1 MEKPWKNPRF
11 LLVTPWPLRRLV
23 HGVWAMIVRPRWVAQ
38 TLLVWRWW
46 PMRWAVGNGWE
57 TAHYVG
63 SLANGSL
70 ISRMVSYNLQL
81 CSFPWRCD
89 CSAGVECHRLR
100 WSLWSQGRSL
110 DTCLNTGSTLARYF
124 HILDRFAHCFLFT
137 FLALCWYSFGEK
149 SKPNSLVYRCDHQ
162 ETVEMVH
169 AQWWN

>member
-23 HGVWAMIVRPRWVAQ
+23 HGVWAMIVRLRWVAQ

-46 PMRWAVGNGWE
+46 PMRWGLGMVGNLR
-57 TAHYVG
+57 VG

-124 HILDRFAHCFLFT
+124 HILDRFGQGVGQSQQLIVFCLLSWLYAGIVLEER
-137 FLALCWYSFGEK
+137 ASRI
-149 SKPNSLVYRCDHQ
+149 P
-162 ETVEMVH
+162 
-169 AQWWN
+169 WWIDVIIKR